1 MHALC
6 HCLFLPFLT
15 PNANNV
21 ELSSTYW
28 KSVDILFA
36 YKLCNHKADVSKAGT
51 QIGKILGM
59 FRECDSG
66 HSFLIHAV
74 SRPVAKT
81 LCLGPAPSAS
91 QLCNIPC
98 STDCIM
104 SSWSAWGL
112 CVHENC
118 RDPQGRKGECLVYM
132 CFNSS
137 VHTDLFWLLKS
148 SLSLLRTIFVYK
160 M

>member
-21 ELSSTYW
+21 ELSSTYR
-28 KSVDILFA
+28 KSVDSLFA
-36 YKLCNHKADVSKAGT
+36 YNLFNHKADVNKATT
-51 QIGKILGM
+51 QIKIGNILGM

-66 HSFLIHAV
+66 HFFFSVHAV
-74 SRPVAKT
+74 SRPVEKT

-98 STDCIM
+98 STDCIV

-118 RDPQGRKGECLVYM
+118 HDPQGRKGECLVCM
-132 CFNSS
+132 CFISFQC
-137 VHTDLFWLLKS
+137 TLFILVTK
-148 SLSLLRTIFVYK
+148 
-160 M
+160 

>member
-1 MHALC
+1 
-6 HCLFLPFLT
+6 
-15 PNANNV
+15 
-21 ELSSTYW
+21 
-28 KSVDILFA
+28 
-36 YKLCNHKADVSKAGT
+36 
-51 QIGKILGM
+51 M

-160 M
+160 MQISSSDSIQLLSRHWGYFFGAQYSTLVDLLIRLIVDKVIIMQK